1 MSDGANPCLL
11 TTVGP
16 ADAGVLRGLLESQ
29 GIHVIVQ
36 GEQHGAMLPGVASPI
51 ELRLLV
57 PEAELERARQILE
70 DARPV
75 LDGTQA
81 GSEDLGDAVCPV
93 HEAKA
98 VATCSR
104 CGTFLCA
111 ACPSLGD
118 PPLCEDC
125 VQRPI
130 EAKPLGPAWQKRVA
144 QVMLFGAALILFVSI
159 ALGIARAVLNR

>member
-1 MSDGANPCLL
+1 MSDGANPTLL

-36 GEQHGAMLPGVASPI
+36 GEQHGSMLPGVASPI

-57 PEAELERARQILE
+57 PEAELERARRILE

-81 GSEDLGDAVCPV
+81 SSEDLGDAVCPV

-104 CGTFLCA
+104 CGTFLCEQ
-111 ACPSLGD
+111 CPSLGE

-130 EAKPLGPAWQKRVA
+130 EAKAQAATWPKRVA
-144 QVMLFGAALILFVSI
+144 QVMLAGAALLLFVSV
-159 ALGIARAVLNR
+159 ALGIARMVLSR

>member
-1 MSDGANPCLL
+1 M
-11 TTVGP
+11 
-16 ADAGVLRGLLESQ
+16 LRGLLESQ

-36 GEQHGAMLPGVASPI
+36 GEQHGSMLPGVASPI

-57 PEAELERARQILE
+57 PEAEFERARRILE

-75 LDGTQA
+75 LDGTQ
-81 GSEDLGDAVCPV
+81 GDGQDLGDAVCPV

-104 CGTFLCA
+104 CGTFLCEK
-111 ACPSLGD
+111 CPSLGE

-130 EAKPLGPAWQKRVA
+130 EAKAQASTWPRRLA
-144 QVMLFGAALILFVSI
+144 QVMLAGLALLILASV
-159 ALGIARAVLNR
+159 ALGILRAVLGD